1 MSTATISRD
10 EELSGTVSK
19 QLALSA
25 AFSIFAMAAFM
36 LSMTPSAL
44 EADGSVRDAATLS
57 QSVAGAPIEI
67 EAPAGLLQLP
77 KIPALQFAAD

>member
-1 MSTATISRD
+1 M
-10 EELSGTVSK
+10 SK

-25 AFSIFAMAAFM
+25 AFSIFAMAAFV
-36 LSMTPSAL
+36 LSTTPSAL
-44 EADGSVRDAATLS
+44 EADGALRNSVALP

-67 EAPAGLLQLP
+67 EAPAGLFQLP

>member
-1 MSTATISRD
+1 M
-10 EELSGTVSK
+10 SK

-44 EADGSVRDAATLS
+44 EADGGARDSLALP

-67 EAPAGLLQLP
+67 EAPAALFQLP